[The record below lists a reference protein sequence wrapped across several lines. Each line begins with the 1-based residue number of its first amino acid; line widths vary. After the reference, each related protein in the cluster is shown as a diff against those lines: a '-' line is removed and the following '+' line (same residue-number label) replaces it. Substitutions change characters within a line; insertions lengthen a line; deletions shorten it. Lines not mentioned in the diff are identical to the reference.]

1 MFYSGL
7 RPLVYKKY
15 SGLRP
20 LVYKK
25 YTLKVGGI
33 QEGFLEERIFRILKK
48 LILFFLLGKLS
59 LW

>member
-15 SGLRP
+15 SGSRP

-25 YTLKVGGI
+25 YTLKEPDSRFAAYRPFGV
-33 QEGFLEERIFRILKK
+33 QKHLE
-48 LILFFLLGKLS
+48 
-59 LW
+59 

>member
-15 SGLRP
+15 SGSRP

-25 YTLKVGGI
+25 YTLKEPDSRFAAYRAFGVRKV
-33 QEGFLEERIFRILKK
+33 LESTENK
-48 LILFFLLGKLS
+48 
-59 LW
+59 

>member
-1 MFYSGL
+1 MVWRHRIF
-7 RPLVYKKY
+7 KKV
-15 SGLRP
+15 L
-20 LVYKK
+20 
-25 YTLKVGGI
+25 GGI